1 MFNAFLPA
9 IVHNFRKA
17 LQSAETE
24 QPQDF
29 EPFQEYIEP
38 LGNGQFWVHLDKNSQ
53 MSLDFFKQT
62 IDK

>member
-1 MFNAFLPA
+1 MINAFLPA
-9 IVHNFRKA
+9 IAYNVRRA

-38 LGNGQFWVHLDKNSQ
+38 LGNGRFWVHLDKNSQ